1 MGTLKWLT
9 VYPWE
14 WDVDCGPP
22 EKSCV
27 REEQGKVF
35 HLENWKAETIR
46 CASVRFLTESPGQEG
61 AHGLAGGG
69 LQWASRGSPRGTA
82 AAPVAGTAAAGSP

>member
-35 HLENWKAETIR
+35 HLENWKVKL
-46 CASVRFLTESPGQEG
+46 SGVRVY
-61 AHGLAGGG
+61 
-69 LQWASRGSPRGTA
+69 GS
-82 AAPVAGTAAAGSP
+82 